1 MKSTRM
7 GMDGIFGRTGGLA
20 AAEQLALLRVL
31 GLLLQLGLTLLG
43 SDAFGLT
50 LQPEP
55 LWWVFGLE
63 SAYLALTLW
72 LRHPLYRQSAGIF
85 IALLLDTLFWIS
97 WLWFSGGATNAFIS
111 LLLVPIALAAVT
123 LPAWGSWSLAAL
135 STLAYSLMILSLPE
149 GHMRHHGMDMS
160 SHFLGMWLNFVVSA
174 LVLTTSVAL
183 ISRRL
188 RRQDTELGW
197 LRENQ
202 LRQEQLLALGTA
214 SAQMAHQLATPL
226 ASLRLLLDEAMEEGL
241 DAEAQAQM
249 GQALSRCE
257 VTLNELRRATESIRE
272 RRRQAVTLAALGQN
286 MRQQLMLLMP
296 EVDFSLTLP
305 AGLTEREIITDA
317 SLLPALLALVDNA
330 AKASLNNTG
339 EPKVEIGFDSL
350 GDTRL
355 EINIK
360 DYGRGIEAHLLGELG
375 LMPVASRTGMG
386 VAVLL
391 SHASLEKLGGELV
404 LHNGPQGCE
413 ARISLP
419 LLPVSAGKGDAA

>member
-1 MKSTRM
+1 
-7 GMDGIFGRTGGLA
+7 
-20 AAEQLALLRVL
+20 
-31 GLLLQLGLTLLG
+31 
-43 SDAFGLT
+43 
-50 LQPEP
+50 
-55 LWWVFGLE
+55 
-63 SAYLALTLW
+63 
-72 LRHPLYRQSAGIF
+72 
-85 IALLLDTLFWIS
+85 
-97 WLWFSGGATNAFIS
+97 
-111 LLLVPIALAAVT
+111 
-123 LPAWGSWSLAAL
+123 
-135 STLAYSLMILSLPE
+135 
-149 GHMRHHGMDMS
+149 
-160 SHFLGMWLNFVVSA
+160 
-174 LVLTTSVAL
+174 
-183 ISRRL
+183 
-188 RRQDTELGW
+188 
-197 LRENQ
+197 
-202 LRQEQLLALGTA
+202 
-214 SAQMAHQLATPL
+214 
-226 ASLRLLLDEAMEEGL
+226 MEEGL